1 METPLK
7 GNPENKAPKMLRKRE
22 RFKQNP
28 LRVLV
33 TKRIFDEVTDPQPKA
48 L

>member
-1 METPLK
+1 
-7 GNPENKAPKMLRKRE
+7 MLRKRE